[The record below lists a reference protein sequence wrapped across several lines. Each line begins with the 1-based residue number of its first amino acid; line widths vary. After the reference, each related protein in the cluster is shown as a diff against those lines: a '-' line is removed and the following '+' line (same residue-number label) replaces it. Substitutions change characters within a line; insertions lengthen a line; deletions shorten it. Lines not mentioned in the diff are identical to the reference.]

1 MKKKLSIVAAAGCA
15 LALAAPATADQTIK
29 YKGKADPGGRVSF
42 KLVKGGGKK
51 QIDKF
56 KWTKI
61 PVDCG
66 GKGDQTTSNKL
77 GFTVKVKSD
86 KTFST
91 KAVLGPSNDPQA
103 KVKIEGSI
111 AGEPGR
117 RACVMVGPPLSA
129 RGASIG
135 LAVRMSLGSAVPQ
148 PAAPKTLPPP
158 ELTADPAYPQSG
170 PEAAELPATTELVT
184 DAARPGP

>member
-29 YKGKADPGGRVSF
+29 YKGKADPGGRVAF

-56 KWTKI
+56 KWAKI

-77 GFTVKVKSD
+77 GFMVKVKAN

-91 KAVLGPSNDPQA
+91 KAVLGPTSDPEA
-103 KVKIEGSI
+103 KVKIEGSV
-111 AGEPGR
+111 AGKSATGTMHIR
-117 RACVMVGPPLSA
+117 GKALPLDNGKTGDCKS
-129 RGASIG
+129 GLVDWNAS
-135 LAVRMSLGSAVPQ
+135 R
-148 PAAPKTLPPP
+148 K
-158 ELTADPAYPQSG
+158 
-170 PEAAELPATTELVT
+170 
-184 DAARPGP
+184 